1 MKLTYQKELNL
12 HLYRHWSIS
21 ESLHHTIYTAAKFK
35 IWTHKGKQKL
45 SEFLAELGLPIVQV
59 KQKFTT
65 MDLGIRTEVCSMFEE
80 KKEKYVLDEI
90 TYNSFV
96 ASFGFRHKFCAAD
109 VVFAVLALL
118 EQVQDVTKLGTA
130 VSNGSNIETAGVG
143 EAPPNH
149 NATSNFL
156 EALKSL
162 SRPEIEVLEG
172 GIERAKEKLSLV
184 MRQVQTFL
192 DFKSI
197 VCAGPFL
204 YAVIKEGT
212 PDSKIFGHPNW
223 LALLAHATLRA
234 HLAVSGAKKTQ
245 NLPLVVSA
253 PLDTAKGTCLILGVP
268 PVTDRRRKNLLGKAF
283 EQAAKQTGSRYLL
296 DYFDGSV
303 IQLRSEDRA
312 KFFDGLVS
320 LLSL

>member
-1 MKLTYQKELNL
+1 M
-12 HLYRHWSIS
+12 
-21 ESLHHTIYTAAKFK
+21 
-35 IWTHKGKQKL
+35 G
-45 SEFLAELGLPIVQV
+45 
-59 KQKFTT
+59 
-65 MDLGIRTEVCSMFEE
+65 SMFEE
-80 KKEKYVLDEI
+80 KTEKYGLEDI

-118 EQVQDVTKLGTA
+118 EQLQQSAKLGTT
-130 VSNGSNIETAGVG
+130 VSNGSNIETDGAG

-156 EALKSL
+156 EALDSL
-162 SRPEIEVLEG
+162 SRPQIDVLES
-172 GIERAKEKLSLV
+172 GIEHAKEKLKLV

-192 DFKSI
+192 DLRTI

-204 YAVIKEGT
+204 YAVIQEGT

-234 HLAVSGAKKTQ
+234 HVTVSGGKKTQ

-283 EQAAKQTGSRYLL
+283 EQAAKRTGSRYLL

-312 KFFDGLVS
+312 ISMVWYLYSIDYYDYYFFH
-320 LLSL
+320 